1 MKNKIL
7 AIAVAAGS
15 AILGSSLIS
24 TPAQA
29 ELSVTSDPINV
40 EISVPEVLFLRTF
53 ETISLTLND
62 TDLGGVTTDGVGK
75 DFDNVNGTPAGTT
88 DGTTAIDQTSP
99 FGTLDAIEKNVEELY
114 AVWSNNPD
122 GGVNVT
128 FNINDDTL
136 NGTNGGTATIISVNA
151 YNPDPASAA
160 TAPGLEDPFVG
171 GATIGFDLS
180 NATQAGLYS
189 GGSITVTA
197 TAP

>member
-29 ELSVTSDPINV
+29 QLLSVTSDPINV

-75 DFDNVNGTPAGTT
+75 DFDENGTT

-99 FGTLDAIEKNVEELY
+99 FETLDAIEKNVEQLY
-114 AVWSNNPD
+114 AVWSNNPN
-122 GGVNVT
+122 GGVDVT
-128 FNINDDTL
+128 FNIDNNTL
-136 NGTNGGTATIISVNA
+136 NGENGGTATIISVNA
-151 YNPDPASAA
+151 HNPDTASAA
-160 TAPGLEDPFVG
+160 TAPGLAAPFVG

-180 NATQAGLYS
+180 NATQAGIYT
-189 GGSITVTA
+189 GGAITVTA

>member
-29 ELSVTSDPINV
+29 QLSVTSDPIAV
-40 EISVPEVLFLRTF
+40 EIDVPEVLFLRTF
-53 ETISLTLND
+53 DTISLTLD
-62 TDLGGVTTDGVGK
+62 DADLGGVTTAGVGK
-75 DFDNVNGTPAGTT
+75 DFDNVNGTT
-88 DGTTAIDQTSP
+88 DGTTQIDRTSP
-99 FGTLDAIEKNVEELY
+99 FGTIDAIEKDVEELY

-122 GGVNVT
+122 GGVDVT
-128 FNINDDTL
+128 FKVNNGTL
-136 NGTNGGTATIISVNA
+136 NGANGSTAIISSVNA
-151 YNPDPASAA
+151 YNPDPASTL
-160 TAPGLEDPFVG
+160 TAPGLVNPFVG
-171 GATIGFDLS
+171 GATIEFDLS
-180 NATQAGLYS
+180 NATQAGLYT